1 MSEPETTGRQETFS
15 GTQDVMEQHRFD
27 EKILTDYLNEHVEGF
42 EGPLTVRE
50 FKGGQSN
57 PTYQLIT
64 PNKKYVLRRKPPGKL
79 LPSAHAVDRE
89 YKVITAL
96 GTIDYPVPKTHVMC
110 NDESILGTIFYV
122 MDMVEGRILWEPL
135 LPGMAPEQRRAIYAA
150 ENKAIAQLHLV
161 DYEAIGLGDFGKPG
175 NYFAR
180 QISRWSK
187 QYVASETESI
197 PEMNKLMDWLPHN
210 IPDDDATSIVHG
222 DYRLD
227 NMVLHPTEDRVV
239 AVLDWELSTLGHPL
253 GDFTYHMMQWI
264 MPSGGQS
271 AGTATLMDSNLSDL
285 GIPSLDEYVA
295 MYCEQTGRKGID
307 NVDYYFAY
315 NLFRLGGILQGIV
328 GRVRDGTA
336 ASEHATD
343 TGSQVRPLAEL
354 GWYYAQRA
362 GAVG

>member
-1 MSEPETTGRQETFS
+1 MSEPQSTGKQEMFS
-15 GTQDVMEQHRFD
+15 GTQAVMEQHRFD
-27 EKILTDYLNEHVEGF
+27 EKRLTDYLAAHVEGF
-42 EGPLTVRE
+42 EGPLEVRE

-57 PTYQLIT
+57 PTYQLVT
-64 PNKKYVLRRKPPGKL
+64 PKKKYVLRRKPPGKL

-96 GTIDYPVPKTHVMC
+96 GTVDYPVAKTFCMC
-110 NDESILGTIFYV
+110 EDESIIGTMFYV
-122 MDMVEGRILWEPL
+122 MDMVEGRILWESL
-135 LPGMAPEQRRAIYAA
+135 LPGYTPERRRAIYEAKNRTMAA
-150 ENKAIAQLHLV
+150 LHNV

-197 PEMNKLMDWLPHN
+197 VEMNKLMDWLPNN

-227 NMVLHPTEDRVV
+227 NMVLHPTEDRVL

-271 AGTATLMDSNLSDL
+271 AGTASLKDANLKEL

-295 MYCEQTGRKGID
+295 LYCEQTGRKGID
-307 NVDYYFAY
+307 NLDYYFAY
-315 NLFRLGGILQGIV
+315 NLFRLGGILQGII

-336 ASEHATD
+336 ASEHAVATA
-343 TGSQVRPLAEL
+343 SQVRPLAEL

-362 GAVG
+362 GAV

>member
-1 MSEPETTGRQETFS
+1 MSEPVSSGKQEQFS
-15 GTQDVMEQHRFD
+15 GTQAVMEQHRFD
-27 EKILTDYLNEHVEGF
+27 EKTLEDYLAANVEGF
-42 EGPLTVRE
+42 EGPLEVRE

-57 PTYQLIT
+57 PTYQLVT

-96 GTIDYPVPKTHVMC
+96 GTVGYPVAKTYCLCM
-110 NDESILGTIFYV
+110 DESVIGTIFYV

-135 LPGMAPEQRRAIYAA
+135 LPGYEPAQRRAIFEAK
-150 ENKAIAQLHLV
+150 NKTLAQLHMV
-161 DYEAIGLGDFGKPG
+161 DYEAIGLADFGKPG

-187 QYVASETESI
+187 QYVASESESI
-197 PEMNKLMDWLPHN
+197 SEMNKLMDWLPGN
-210 IPDDDATSIVHG
+210 IPEDDAVSIVHG

-227 NMVLHPTEDRVV
+227 NMVLHPTEDRVL

-264 MPSGGQS
+264 MPSMGDTP
-271 AGTATLMDSNLSDL
+271 GTQTLGDADLPAL
-285 GIPSLDEYVA
+285 GIPTLDEYVK
-295 MYCEQTGRKGID
+295 MYCDQTGRTGID
-307 NVDYYFAY
+307 NLDYYFAY

-336 ASEHATD
+336 ASEHAARD
-343 TGSQVRPLAEL
+343 ASQVRKLAEL
-354 GWYYAQRA
+354 GWHYAQRA
-362 GAVG
+362 GAV